1 MLCGKL
7 TNRNG
12 LAIFSFVNGT
22 SCANDGQKRIRE
34 RDNTMSN
41 MESSSSFTATSTAAP
56 ADALEGR
63 KLALKRLQEK
73 LEQFKGIFSYFS
85 QWF

>member
-1 MLCGKL
+1 
-7 TNRNG
+7 
-12 LAIFSFVNGT
+12 
-22 SCANDGQKRIRE
+22 
-34 RDNTMSN
+34 MSN